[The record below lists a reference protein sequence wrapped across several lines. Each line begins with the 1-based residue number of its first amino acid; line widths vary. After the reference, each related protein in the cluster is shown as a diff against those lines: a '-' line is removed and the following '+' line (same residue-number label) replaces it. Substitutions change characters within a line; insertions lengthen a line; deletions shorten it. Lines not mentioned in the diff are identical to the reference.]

1 MADKTANEMA
11 EDITNYL
18 NNFSKTPT
26 DELVEELLRQHRTL
40 QQCFS
45 RLCLRWFERV
55 AEAPH
60 GFDLRNEASV
70 GLAKEIM
77 KIAPRK
83 RALPFI

>member
-1 MADKTANEMA
+1 MADKTAKDMA
-11 EDITNYL
+11 GAILSYL
-18 NNFSKTPT
+18 NNFSKQPT
-26 DELVEELLRQHRTL
+26 DELVEELLREHRTL

-70 GLAKEIM
+70 DLAREIM
-77 KIAPRK
+77 KIDLRV